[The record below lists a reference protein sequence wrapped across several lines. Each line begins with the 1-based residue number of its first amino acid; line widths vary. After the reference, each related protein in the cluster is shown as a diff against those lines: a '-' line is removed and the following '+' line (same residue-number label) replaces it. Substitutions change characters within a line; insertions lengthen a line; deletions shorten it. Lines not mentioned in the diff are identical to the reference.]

1 MKKVAIAILIITVM
15 FTGCTRATINTKQP
29 PLAYID
35 SVSSSQIWAGETVKF
50 AGHGVSSI
58 GQIVAYN
65 WRSNVNGDLSQL
77 ASFETSSLTAGPHT
91 IWFKVQDSYGNWSAE
106 VSTNLN
112 VLAQGGPMK
121 MVVKTFS
128 ISPPAITE
136 GEWATLTWDVSGT
149 GTVKIDPDVGEVAL
163 NGTRSVRPTR
173 DTTYTIFATNEEGVS
188 TAKAKVVVSP
198 IPIYTLIS
206 YSVAAEDGTVRKDKV
221 VLDEVLVGQT
231 DLQMQMQGFLSFDI
245 SALPSNAIIK
255 AVELDLTKANII
267 NSPFPWQ
274 GSLLLYNQQYGS
286 SLKASDYMVNVPANY
301 IYSFSYNYS
310 ATMMPEKPFT
320 SPDFVTTL
328 QRQLDA
334 GSKRYQIRCQ
344 FEKYYYYTRIDYT
357 DKKYQNLTTNA
368 NYIDLDA
375 GSPKLTIKY
384 VLP

>member
-1 MKKVAIAILIITVM
+1 MRKVAIAILIITVM

-149 GTVKIDPDVGEVAL
+149 GTVKIEPDVGEVAL

-188 TAKAKVVVSP
+188 TAKATVVVSP

-231 DLQMQMQGFLSFDI
+231 DLQIQMQGFLSFDI

-286 SLKASDYMVNVPANY
+286 SLKASDYMVNVPAN
-301 IYSFSYNYS
+301 
-310 ATMMPEKPFT
+310 
-320 SPDFVTTL
+320 
-328 QRQLDA
+328 
-334 GSKRYQIRCQ
+334 
-344 FEKYYYYTRIDYT
+344 
-357 DKKYQNLTTNA
+357 
-368 NYIDLDA
+368 
-375 GSPKLTIKY
+375 
-384 VLP
+384 